1 MKQFVTVLDKE
12 FAAFKYLQDFFL
24 KLSVAKV
31 KACVF
36 VSATNKEDHC
46 ARNSPRSSLGWRK
59 MCGTAFVAVVQSF
72 LENHQAENYVELV
85 EFLVENYGKM
95 GCRMSLKIHLDKFK
109 ENIGGILKRTS

>member
-59 MCGTAFVAVVQSF
+59 QRGIDLSQ
-72 LENHQAENYVELV
+72 
-85 EFLVENYGKM
+85 
-95 GCRMSLKIHLDKFK
+95 KF
-109 ENIGGILKRTS
+109 GAYLGIQGRKLNEAC